1 MWQINSKSRLPL
13 MKKKP
18 VCYKMMIKHT
28 PLINS
33 PKKSA
38 HQLSL
43 SSIHENFENDVDG
56 TRGSPQ
62 NSNFFFYII
71 FNIQNIIPKKL
82 CWTSITYLMIVK
94 TSHIIFPLFY
104 PTTHET
110 RLVFMFSLISHSGD
124 DSHTRCRLDDVH
136 DRLMFDNKL
145 FSGREFS

>member
-82 CWTSITYLMIVK
+82 CITYLMIVK
-94 TSHIIFPLFY
+94 KSHIIFPLSLLSNNPWDETSFY
-104 PTTHET
+104 VFTH
-110 RLVFMFSLISHSGD
+110 LSLGWWFSHAMSIRWCSRS
-124 DSHTRCRLDDVH
+124 SDVW
-136 DRLMFDNKL
+136 
-145 FSGREFS
+145 